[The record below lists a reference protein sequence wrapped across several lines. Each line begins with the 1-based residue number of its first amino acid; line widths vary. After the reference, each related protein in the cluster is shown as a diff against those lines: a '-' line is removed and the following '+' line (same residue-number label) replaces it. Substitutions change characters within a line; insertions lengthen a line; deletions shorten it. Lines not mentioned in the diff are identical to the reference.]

1 MWHQEHH
8 VCRSFLPQ
16 RCLTPPIARSTPSR
30 ETQPSSGCLPLGKPH
45 IPACGHTRTRPSRRC
60 FELPGSSGRAHT
72 SHLFRPTTH
81 AHTPVLTH
89 RTTQTDH
96 TPTSHPSTPEFI
108 ANVHGQ
114 RKRRTNKREARRVR
128 ALTSRLLW
136 HAHLGTPTRLI
147 CSIPNSFMHATLS

>member
-1 MWHQEHH
+1 MRLCGTRNVTCAAPSSSVVSLAPTFDTQHQDAATRTRRRV
-8 VCRSFLPQ
+8 VCRLVS
-16 RCLTPPIARSTPSR
+16 
-30 ETQPSSGCLPLGKPH
+30 
-45 IPACGHTRTRPSRRC
+45 HTLATRPSRRC